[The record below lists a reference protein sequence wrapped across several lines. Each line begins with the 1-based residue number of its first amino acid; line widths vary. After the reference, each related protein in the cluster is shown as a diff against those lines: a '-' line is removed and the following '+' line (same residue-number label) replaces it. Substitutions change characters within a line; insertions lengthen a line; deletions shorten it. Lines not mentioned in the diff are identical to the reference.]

1 MWARMDYN
9 DWDAQKLTSRN
20 DLTVSQNIELRTLL
34 NDCNRLA
41 CAGNLLAWRWKLD
54 AIERELNFDTVK
66 LDDNTLKDKKSYETQ
81 LEESDNEISKNLKN
95 KFALYKLLQHKEKI
109 LRTIQEESGKGTKRV
124 FDDDDDD

>member
-1 MWARMDYN
+1 MDYN
-9 DWDAQKLTSRN
+9 NWDAQKLTSRN